1 MIRFPAVL
9 MYERS
14 FPAMEYTSSTS
25 LHFPAAYAP
34 ISEDEMIYIEG
45 GADVISPQQFT
56 YNLVTNLIRL
66 MGQAAFSGAV
76 AGLINMRNDGLTVGG
91 SIKHYWGRQTPVGKA
106 ATVLFTGFAGYA
118 VYVYAVQLV
127 NTALGIYTDV
137 KDNYYND
144 GSSTG
149 TTTTDPTAASTA
161 ALTAA

>member
-1 MIRFPAVL
+1 
-9 MYERS
+9 
-14 FPAMEYTSSTS
+14 MEYTSSTS

-76 AGLINMRNDGLTVGG
+76 TGLINMRNDGLTVGG
-91 SIKHYWGRQTPVGKA
+91 SSKQYCGRQGTIGKA

>member
-1 MIRFPAVL
+1 
-9 MYERS
+9 
-14 FPAMEYTSSTS
+14 MEYTSSTS

-66 MGQAAFSGAV
+66 MGQAAFTGAV
-76 AGLINMRNDGLTVGG
+76 TGLINMHNDGLTVGG
-91 SIKHYWGRQTPVGKA
+91 SIKHYWGRQGTIGKA

-118 VYVYAVQLV
+118 VYVYAIQLF

>member
-1 MIRFPAVL
+1 
-9 MYERS
+9 
-14 FPAMEYTSSTS
+14 MEYTSQTS

-66 MGQAAFSGAV
+66 MGQAAFSNAV
-76 AGLINMRNDGLTVGG
+76 TGLINMRNDGLTLGG
-91 SIKHYWGRQTPVGKA
+91 SIKHYWGRQTPIGKG

-118 VYVYAVQLV
+118 VYVYAVQLI

-137 KDNYYND
+137 KDNYYNNNS
-144 GSSTG
+144 SSTD
-149 TTTTDPTAASTA
+149 TTTADPTAASTA

>member
-1 MIRFPAVL
+1 
-9 MYERS
+9 
-14 FPAMEYTSSTS
+14 MEYTSSTS

-66 MGQAAFSGAV
+66 MGQAAFTGAV
-76 AGLINMRNDGLTVGG
+76 TGLINMHNDGLTVGG
-91 SIKHYWGRQTPVGKA
+91 SIKHYWGRQGTIGKA

-118 VYVYAVQLV
+118 VYVYAIQLF
-127 NTALGIYTDV
+127 NNALSIYTDV
-137 KDNYYND
+137 KNNYYND
-144 GSSTG
+144 GSSAG

>member
-1 MIRFPAVL
+1 
-9 MYERS
+9 
-14 FPAMEYTSSTS
+14 MEYMSSTS

-66 MGQAAFSGAV
+66 MGQAAFTGAV
-76 AGLINMRNDGLTVGG
+76 TGLINMRNDGLTVGG
-91 SIKHYWGRQTPVGKA
+91 SIKHYWNRQTSIGKA

-118 VYVYAVQLV
+118 VYIYAVQLI

-149 TTTTDPTAASTA
+149 TGTTTTDPTAASTA

>member
-1 MIRFPAVL
+1 
-9 MYERS
+9 
-14 FPAMEYTSSTS
+14 MEYMSSTS

-66 MGQAAFSGAV
+66 MGQAAFTGAV
-76 AGLINMRNDGLTVGG
+76 TGLINMRNDGLTVGG
-91 SIKHYWGRQTPVGKA
+91 SIKHYWNRQTTVGKA

-118 VYVYAVQLV
+118 VYIYAVQLI

-149 TTTTDPTAASTA
+149 TGTTTTDPTAASTA

>member
-1 MIRFPAVL
+1 
-9 MYERS
+9 
-14 FPAMEYTSSTS
+14 MEYTSSTS

-76 AGLINMRNDGLTVGG
+76 TGLINMRNDGLTVGG
-91 SIKHYWGRQTPVGKA
+91 SIKHYWGRQGTIGKA

-118 VYVYAVQLV
+118 VYVYAVQLF
-127 NTALGIYTDV
+127 NNALSIYTDV
-137 KDNYYND
+137 KNNYYND
-144 GSSTG
+144 GSS

>member
-1 MIRFPAVL
+1 
-9 MYERS
+9 
-14 FPAMEYTSSTS
+14 MEYTSSTS

-66 MGQAAFSGAV
+66 MGQAAFTGAV
-76 AGLINMRNDGLTVGG
+76 TGLINMRNDGLTVGG
-91 SIKHYWGRQTPVGKA
+91 SIKHYWNRQAPIGKA

-118 VYVYAVQLV
+118 VYIYAVQLI

-144 GSSTG
+144 GSSTTG

>member
-1 MIRFPAVL
+1 
-9 MYERS
+9 
-14 FPAMEYTSSTS
+14 MEYTSSTS

-66 MGQAAFSGAV
+66 MGQAAFTGAV
-76 AGLINMRNDGLTVGG
+76 TGLINMRNDGLTVGG
-91 SIKHYWGRQTPVGKA
+91 SIKHYWGRQGTIGKA

-144 GSSTG
+144 GSSPG
-149 TTTTDPTAASTA
+149 TTTTAPTAASTA

>member
-1 MIRFPAVL
+1 
-9 MYERS
+9 
-14 FPAMEYTSSTS
+14 MEYTSSTS

-76 AGLINMRNDGLTVGG
+76 TGLINMRNDGLTVGG
-91 SIKHYWGRQTPVGKA
+91 SIKHYWGRQGTIGKA

-118 VYVYAVQLV
+118 VYVYAVQLF
-127 NTALGIYTDV
+127 NNALSIYTDV
-137 KDNYYND
+137 KNNYYND

-149 TTTTDPTAASTA
+149 TTTTDPTATSTA

>member
-1 MIRFPAVL
+1 
-9 MYERS
+9 
-14 FPAMEYTSSTS
+14 MEYTSSTS

-91 SIKHYWGRQTPVGKA
+91 SIKHYWGRQGTIGKA

-118 VYVYAVQLV
+118 VYVYAIQLF
-127 NTALGIYTDV
+127 NNALSIYTDV

-149 TTTTDPTAASTA
+149 TTTTDPTSASTA

>member
-1 MIRFPAVL
+1 
-9 MYERS
+9 
-14 FPAMEYTSSTS
+14 MEYTSSTS

-91 SIKHYWGRQTPVGKA
+91 SIKHYWSHRTPVGKA

-118 VYVYAVQLV
+118 AYIYAVQLI
-127 NTALGIYTDV
+127 NTALSIYTDV

-144 GSSTG
+144 GSSTTG
-149 TTTTDPTAASTA
+149 TPTTDPTAASTA

>member
-1 MIRFPAVL
+1 
-9 MYERS
+9 
-14 FPAMEYTSSTS
+14 MEYTSSTS

-66 MGQAAFSGAV
+66 MGQAAFTGAV
-76 AGLINMRNDGLTVGG
+76 TGLINMHNDGLTVGG
-91 SIKHYWGRQTPVGKA
+91 SIKHYWGRQGTIGKA

-118 VYVYAVQLV
+118 VYVYAIQLF
-127 NTALGIYTDV
+127 NNALSIYTDV
-137 KDNYYND
+137 KNNYYND

-149 TTTTDPTAASTA
+149 TTTTDPTAVSTA

>member
-1 MIRFPAVL
+1 
-9 MYERS
+9 
-14 FPAMEYTSSTS
+14 MEYTSSTS

-91 SIKHYWGRQTPVGKA
+91 SIKHYWSHRTPVGKA

-118 VYVYAVQLV
+118 AYIYAVQLV
-127 NTALGIYTDV
+127 NNALNIYTDV

-144 GSSTG
+144 GSSAG

>member
-1 MIRFPAVL
+1 
-9 MYERS
+9 
-14 FPAMEYTSSTS
+14 MEYTSSTS

-66 MGQAAFSGAV
+66 MGQAAFTGAV
-76 AGLINMRNDGLTVGG
+76 TGLINMRNDGLTVGG
-91 SIKHYWGRQTPVGKA
+91 SIKHYWNRQTSIGKA

-118 VYVYAVQLV
+118 VYIYAVQLI

-149 TTTTDPTAASTA
+149 TGTTTTDPTAASTA

>member
-76 AGLINMRNDGLTVGG
+76 TGLINM
-91 SIKHYWGRQTPVGKA
+91 RQTPVGKA

-118 VYVYAVQLV
+118 AYIYAVQLI
-127 NTALGIYTDV
+127 NNALNIYTDV
-137 KDNYYND
+137 KNNYYND

-149 TTTTDPTAASTA
+149 TTTTNPTAASTA

>member
-1 MIRFPAVL
+1 
-9 MYERS
+9 
-14 FPAMEYTSSTS
+14 MEYTSSTS

-76 AGLINMRNDGLTVGG
+76 TGLINMRNDGLTVGG
-91 SIKHYWGRQTPVGKA
+91 SIKHYWGRQGTIGKA

-118 VYVYAVQLV
+118 VYVYAVQLF
-127 NTALGIYTDV
+127 NNALSIYTDV
-137 KDNYYND
+137 KNNYYND

-149 TTTTDPTAASTA
+149 TTTDPTAASTA

>member
-1 MIRFPAVL
+1 
-9 MYERS
+9 
-14 FPAMEYTSSTS
+14 MEYTSSTS

-66 MGQAAFSGAV
+66 MGQAAFTGAV
-76 AGLINMRNDGLTVGG
+76 TGLINMRNDGLTVGG
-91 SIKHYWGRQTPVGKA
+91 SIKHYWNRQTSIGKA

-118 VYVYAVQLV
+118 VYVYAVQLI

-149 TTTTDPTAASTA
+149 TGTTTTDPTAASTA

>member
-1 MIRFPAVL
+1 
-9 MYERS
+9 
-14 FPAMEYTSSTS
+14 MEYMSSTS

-66 MGQAAFSGAV
+66 LGQAAFTGAV
-76 AGLINMRNDGLTVGG
+76 TGLINMRNDGLTVGG
-91 SIKHYWGRQTPVGKA
+91 SIKHYWNRQTSIGKA

-118 VYVYAVQLV
+118 VYIYAVQLI

-149 TTTTDPTAASTA
+149 TGTTTTDPTAASTA

>member
-1 MIRFPAVL
+1 
-9 MYERS
+9 
-14 FPAMEYTSSTS
+14 MEYTSSTS

-118 VYVYAVQLV
+118 VYIYAVQLI
-127 NTALGIYTDV
+127 NTALAFT
-137 KDNYYND
+137 
-144 GSSTG
+144 
-149 TTTTDPTAASTA
+149 PM
-161 ALTAA
+161 

>member
-1 MIRFPAVL
+1 
-9 MYERS
+9 
-14 FPAMEYTSSTS
+14 MEYTSSTS

-76 AGLINMRNDGLTVGG
+76 AGLINMRNDGLTTGG
-91 SIKHYWGRQTPVGKA
+91 AIAHYWNRQNTMGKV
-106 ATVLFTGFAGYA
+106 ATVVFTGFAGYA
-118 VYVYAVQLV
+118 VYIYCVSLV
-127 NTALGIYTDV
+127 NNVLNLYTSA
-137 KDNYYND
+137 KN
-144 GSSTG
+144 SITG
-149 TTTTDPTAASTA
+149 ADQTTTTDTTTAAASSDPTTAATA

>member
-1 MIRFPAVL
+1 
-9 MYERS
+9 
-14 FPAMEYTSSTS
+14 MEYTSSTS

-66 MGQAAFSGAV
+66 MGQAAFSGAIT
-76 AGLINMRNDGLTVGG
+76 GLINMRNDGLTVGG
-91 SIKHYWGRQTPVGKA
+91 SIKHYWGRQTTVGKA
-106 ATVLFTGFAGYA
+106 STVLFTGFAGYA
-118 VYVYAVQLV
+118 VYIYAVQLV

-149 TTTTDPTAASTA
+149 TTTNPTAASTA

>member
-1 MIRFPAVL
+1 
-9 MYERS
+9 
-14 FPAMEYTSSTS
+14 MEYTSSTS

-66 MGQAAFSGAV
+66 MGQAAFTGAV
-76 AGLINMRNDGLTVGG
+76 TGLINMRNDGLTVGG
-91 SIKHYWGRQTPVGKA
+91 SIKHYWNRQTTVGKA

-118 VYVYAVQLV
+118 VYIYAVQLI

-149 TTTTDPTAASTA
+149 TGTTTTDPTAASTA

>member
-1 MIRFPAVL
+1 
-9 MYERS
+9 
-14 FPAMEYTSSTS
+14 MEYTSSTS

-76 AGLINMRNDGLTVGG
+76 TGLINMRNDGLTVGG

-144 GSSTG
+144 GSST
-149 TTTTDPTAASTA
+149 DPTAASTA